1 MPDGK
6 SFVRVSEPRRFARPG
21 DVTRAASLVISDDI
35 YAMLLTRK
43 KINEFTTKQIADTS
57 KTAQI
62 LICISQDLKGD
73 VRTLVDAAA

>member
-1 MPDGK
+1 
-6 SFVRVSEPRRFARPG
+6 
-21 DVTRAASLVISDDI
+21 
-35 YAMLLTRK
+35 MLLTRK